1 MIEQRLNTLRN
12 LLVVA
17 VVLVLALGGVILYQ
31 AQQISRN
38 HDAIQ
43 EMRSEA
49 RTAVG
54 QFMPDLD
61 NRLNGFEVR
70 MGEMQTAMEGMDE
83 KIKQAEDRMVRRL
96 EREMP
101 RILDAY
107 LDKKMEEMRQEAG
120 RRPGR

>member
-12 LLVVA
+12 LLAVA
-17 VVLVLALGGVILYQ
+17 LVLILALGAVILYQ
-31 AQQISRN
+31 AQQINRN

-54 QFMPDLD
+54 QFMPDLEK
-61 NRLNGFEVR
+61 RLSTFETS

-107 LDKKMEEMRQEAG
+107 LEKKMEEMRQEAT